1 MPTPATSKLRRLPF
15 NAPVRAWALSEWAL
29 IPLRVFLGVT
39 FVYGGLM
46 KLSNPNFFNPKSPI
60 SIQQQLIASIRISP
74 IHSLIS
80 PMTHFAKPLGI
91 FIAFAELAIGLGTL
105 FGLWT
110 RIAAIGGAFLSLNLF
125 LTVSFHSSPY
135 FIGSDIVFLFAWLP
149 FVIAG
154 SGSRFSVDAFIAN
167 RVAKEKNLPD
177 PTLVPIAFS
186 TVQNI
191 CGHFDNGKCKEQ
203 QGAACNADL
212 CPVLLGA
219 RAPRVTRVGA
229 DSIDRRTLV
238 TSGIAAATLGGAA
251 LVLGGATAD
260 IGRMIGGAKPPK
272 SGPSLGGSTTTTTNP
287 SGSTTTTTTTGATK
301 GTKLGA
307 ASQVP
312 EGQAVTFTIPSN
324 GDTGIILHKGGK
336 FLAYDAICPHAGC
349 PVGYS
354 SSANEFQCPCHG
366 SVFNV
371 ETGAVLGGPSPRGLT
386 PLKVVQGSDGNLY
399 LQ

>member
-1 MPTPATSKLRRLPF
+1 MSKSATTKLRRLPF

-29 IPLRVFLGVT
+29 IPLRLFLGVT
-39 FVYGGLM
+39 FLYGGLM
-46 KLSNPNFFNPKSPI
+46 KLSNPNFLNAKSPI
-60 SIQQQLIASIRISP
+60 SIQQQLVASIRISP

-80 PMTHFAKPLGI
+80 PLTHFAKPLGI

-105 FGLWT
+105 FGMWT
-110 RIAAIGGAFLSLNLF
+110 RIAALGGAFLSLNLF

-149 FVIAG
+149 FIIAG
-154 SGSRFSVDAFIAN
+154 SGSRFSVDAYIAK
-167 RVAKEKNLPD
+167 RVAKEKKLPD

-191 CGHFDNGKCKEQ
+191 CGSFENGRCKAQ
-203 QGAACNADL
+203 GGAACNADL

-219 RAPRVTRVGA
+219 RAPRVTRVGG

-238 TSGIAAATLGGAA
+238 TSGIAAASLGGAA

-260 IGRMIGGAKPPK
+260 VGRMIGGAKSPTA
-272 SGPSLGGSTTTTTNP
+272 GPSLGGSTTTTT
-287 SGSTTTTTTTGATK
+287 SGANTTTTSGAGAS

-312 EGQAVTFTIPSN
+312 EGQAATFTIPSN
-324 GDTGIILHKGGK
+324 GDTGIVLHKGGK

-354 SSANEFQCPCHG
+354 SSANQFQCPCHG
-366 SVFNV
+366 SIFSV
-371 ETGAVLGGPSPRGLT
+371 ETGAVLGGPSPTGLK
-386 PLKVVQGSDGNLY
+386 PLKVVEGSDGNLY

>member
-1 MPTPATSKLRRLPF
+1 MSTPATSTLRRLPF

-29 IPLRVFLGVT
+29 LPLRLFLGVT
-39 FVYGGLM
+39 FIYGGLM
-46 KLSNPNFFNPKSPI
+46 KLANPNFLNPKSPI
-60 SIQQQLIASIRISP
+60 SIQQSLVASIRISP
-74 IHSLIS
+74 IHSLIT
-80 PMTHFAKPLGI
+80 PLTHFAKPLGV
-91 FIAFAELAIGLGTL
+91 FLAFAELAVGLGVL
-105 FGLWT
+105 FGFWT

-135 FIGSDIVFLFAWLP
+135 FVGSDIVFLFAWLP
-149 FVIAG
+149 FIISG
-154 SGSRFSVDAFIAN
+154 SGSRFSLDAFIAN
-167 RVAKEKNLPD
+167 RVAKERNLPD
-177 PTLVPIAFS
+177 STLVPIAFS

-191 CGHFDNGKCKEQ
+191 CGNFDNGKCKVQ
-203 QGAACNADL
+203 NGAACNADL

-219 RAPRVTRVGA
+219 RAPRVTRVGG

-238 TSGIAAATLGGAA
+238 TGGIAAASLGGVA

-260 IGRMIGGAKPPK
+260 IGRMIGGAKAPVTGPALGTTTT
-272 SGPSLGGSTTTTTNP
+272 SGTGSTTTTAA
-287 SGSTTTTTTTGATK
+287 GAAK

-307 ASQVP
+307 AVQVP
-312 EGQAVTFTIPSN
+312 EGQAATFTIPAN
-324 GDTGIILHKGGK
+324 GDTGIVLHKGGK

-366 SVFNV
+366 STFNV
-371 ETGAVLGGPSPRGLT
+371 ETGAVLAGPAPRGLT
-386 PLKVVQGSDGNLY
+386 ALKVVEGSDGNLY

>member
-1 MPTPATSKLRRLPF
+1 MSKTYAPKLRRLPF

-29 IPLRVFLGVT
+29 LPLRVFLGVT

-46 KLSNPNFFNPKSPI
+46 KLANPNFLNPKSPI
-60 SIQQQLIASIRISP
+60 SINQQLAASIRISP

-80 PMTHFAKPLGI
+80 PLIHFAKPLGI

-105 FGLWT
+105 VGLWG
-110 RIAAIGGAFLSLNLF
+110 RVAAFGGALLSFNLF

-135 FIGSDIVFLFAWLP
+135 FIGSDIVFFFAWIP
-149 FVIAG
+149 FIIAG
-154 SGSRFSVDAFIAN
+154 SGSRFSLDAYIAK
-167 RVAKEKNLPD
+167 RVAKEKRLPD
-177 PTLVPIAFS
+177 PELVPIAFS

-191 CGHFDNGKCKEQ
+191 CGHYDNGKCKEQ

-219 RAPRVTRVGA
+219 RAPRVTRVGG

-238 TSGIAAATLGGAA
+238 TSGIAAATVGGAA

-260 IGRMIGGAKPPK
+260 IGRMIGGAKAPTA
-272 SGPSLGGSTTTTTNP
+272 SNNLGGSTTTTTAAGN
-287 SGSTTTTTTTGATK
+287 GTTTTTSGAATS

-307 ASQVP
+307 ASQVA
-312 EGQAVTFTIPSN
+312 EGQAATFTIPSN
-324 GDTGIILHKGGK
+324 GDTGIVLHKGGQ
-336 FLAYDAICPHAGC
+336 FLAYDAVCPHAGC

-354 SSANEFQCPCHG
+354 ASANEFQCPCHG
-366 SVFNV
+366 STFNV
-371 ETGAVLGGPSPRGLT
+371 ETGAVTGGPAPRGLT
-386 PLKVVQGSDGNLY
+386 VLKVVEGSDGNLY

>member
-1 MPTPATSKLRRLPF
+1 MPKTSSTTLRPLPF

-29 IPLRVFLGVT
+29 IPLRLFLGVT
-39 FVYGGLM
+39 FIYGGLM
-46 KLSNPNFFNPKSPI
+46 KLANPNFLNPKSPI
-60 SIQQQLIASIRISP
+60 SIYQQLAGAVRLSP

-80 PMTHFAKPLGI
+80 PLTHYAKPLGI
-91 FIAFAELAIGLGTL
+91 FIAFAELAIGFGSL

-110 RIAAIGGAFLSLNLF
+110 RIAAFGGALLSLNLF

-135 FIGSDIVFLFAWLP
+135 FVGSDIVFFFAWLP
-149 FVIAG
+149 FIISG
-154 SGSRFSVDAFIAN
+154 SGSRFSIDSYIAN
-167 RVAKEKNLPD
+167 RVAKEKNLPK

-191 CGHFDNGKCKEQ
+191 CGNFEQGRCKAQ
-203 QGAACNADL
+203 AGAACNADL

-219 RAPRVTRVGA
+219 RAPRVTRVSGDA
-229 DSIDRRTLV
+229 IDRRTLV
-238 TSGIAAATLGGAA
+238 VSGIAAASLGGVA
-251 LVLGGATAD
+251 LVAGGATAD
-260 IGRMIGGAKPPK
+260 LGRLIGGAKSPTA
-272 SGPSLGGSTTTTTNP
+272 GPSIGGTTTT
-287 SGSTTTTTTTGATK
+287 SVAGAAP

-312 EGQAVTFTIPSN
+312 EGHAASFTIPSN
-324 GDTGIILHKGGK
+324 GDPGIVLHKGGK
-336 FLAYDAICPHAGC
+336 FLAYDAVCPHAGC

-366 SVFNV
+366 STFNV
-371 ETGAVLGGPSPRGLT
+371 ETGAVMAGPASSGLT
-386 PLKVVQGSDGNLY
+386 VLKVVEGSDGNLY

>member
-1 MPTPATSKLRRLPF
+1 MSTPATSTLRRLPF

-29 IPLRVFLGVT
+29 IPLRLFLGVT

-46 KLSNPNFFNPKSPI
+46 KLSNPNFLNPKSPI

-80 PMTHFAKPLGI
+80 PMTHFAKPVGI
-91 FIAFAELAIGLGTL
+91 FIAFAELAIGFGTL

-110 RIAAIGGAFLSLNLF
+110 RIAALGGAFLSLSLF

-135 FIGSDIVFLFAWLP
+135 FVGSDIVFFFAWLP

-154 SGSRFSVDAFIAN
+154 SGSRFSVDAFVAN
-167 RVAKEKNLPD
+167 RVAKEKKLPN

-219 RAPRVTRVGA
+219 RAPRVTRVGG

-238 TSGIAAATLGGAA
+238 TSGIAAATLGGTA

-260 IGRMIGGAKPPK
+260 FGRLIGGAKAPI
-272 SGPSLGGSTTTTTNP
+272 SGPSLGGSTTTTTNAP
-287 SGSTTTTTTTGATK
+287 GTTTTTAAGAAK

-312 EGQAVTFTIPSN
+312 EGKAVSFTIPSN
-324 GDTGIILHKGGK
+324 GDPGIILHKGGK
-336 FLAYDAICPHAGC
+336 FLAYDAVCPHAGC

-354 SSANEFQCPCHG
+354 SSANQFQCPCHG
-366 SVFNV
+366 SAFNV
-371 ETGAVLGGPSPRGLT
+371 ETGAVLAGPASQGLT